1 MENEKIVNERR
12 RRDLELYR
20 KQRREVMLFLEA
32 WDKCFCILSGVLKSI
47 HGEPVKLGMNRD
59 LPPVKITYNEKKDC
73 IHIYQARTINWEGT
87 DVDVPRKLECN
98 IEPFS
103 TSTPCFIKDEQR
115 NAEYLLDRFK
125 EIYVEAKKIKKH
137 QDDKR
142 AKDREESNYKSG
154 IYSSRHESFL
164 DETDDFMQRVNDHIE
179 EICNDE

>member
-32 WDKCFCILSGVLKSI
+32 WDKCFCILSK
-47 HGEPVKLGMNRD
+47 KLHFQYG
-59 LPPVKITYNEKKDC
+59 
-73 IHIYQARTINWEGT
+73 IYLLIQ
-87 DVDVPRKLECN
+87 VPRKLECN

-154 IYSSRHESFL
+154 IYSSRYESFL

-179 EICNDE
+179 EICKDE